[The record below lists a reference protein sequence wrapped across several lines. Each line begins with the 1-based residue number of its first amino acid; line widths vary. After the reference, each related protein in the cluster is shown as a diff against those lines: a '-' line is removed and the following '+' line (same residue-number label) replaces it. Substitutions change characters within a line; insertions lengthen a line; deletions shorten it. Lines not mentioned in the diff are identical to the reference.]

1 MQTHEVAPASQAAV
15 DVKEAIRAVRARYA
29 ETTPEQRQQGAD
41 RASRWLQSL
50 TGSTGGRK
58 GASEDAAPR
67 L

>member
-1 MQTHEVAPASQAAV
+1 MQTHEATPAAQAEL

-29 ETTPEQRQQGAD
+29 ETTPEQRQKGAD

-50 TGSTGGRK
+50 TGSTGGRQS
-58 GASEDAAPR
+58 ASEDAAPR